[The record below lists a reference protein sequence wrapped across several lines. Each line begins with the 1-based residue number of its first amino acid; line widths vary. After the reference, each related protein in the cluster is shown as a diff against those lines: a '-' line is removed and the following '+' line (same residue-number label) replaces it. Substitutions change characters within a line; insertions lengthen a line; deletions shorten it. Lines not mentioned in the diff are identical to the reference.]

1 MEKMTTWEQWRDWA
15 QTGIWT
21 VLPFAVKCP
30 LAASGLP
37 ADWSRAWE
45 EAGPYACVLESGK
58 GGRYTFLGLEPV
70 SVIRGKGGEAVVHDL
85 IAGGV
90 SVKSGKPLE
99 LLRDWMAPYRSP
111 AVPELPKF
119 SGGAVG
125 YLAYDVARSL
135 ERLPSLAQDDLGL
148 DDYVWM
154 QLEEL
159 WAIDQ
164 VEGDVYCV
172 VHVPIGSPTPEELRE
187 SYRRAEMRALRMAQ
201 RWAGFCA
208 ATDTVAALGS
218 AALSPIG
225 DEELERRR
233 LSVSMTQ
240 EAFEAAVRR
249 VQEYI
254 AAGDVFQ
261 VNLSLRQAF
270 PLAAA
275 PERVYEQLRR
285 LNPSPYMGMLRFPDF
300 RLVSASP
307 ELLVKVEQGKIS
319 TRPIA
324 GTRRRGHT
332 PEEDRRMEE
341 ELRASDKEQAEHIM
355 LVDLLRNDIGRVAE
369 YGTVRVNE
377 LFAVERYSHVM
388 HLVSEVEGLLGA
400 EYTIYDA
407 IAAVFPGGTIT
418 GAPKVRTMEIIEE
431 LEPVTRGPYTGAMGW
446 IDYAGNMELN
456 IIIRTLVAKDGVGY
470 LQTGA
475 GIVIDSDP
483 YREYRECFNKARA
496 VALAVQQTKE
506 EPAGQSLGQ
515 EMRRD
520 DFGDRQL

>member
-1 MEKMTTWEQWRDWA
+1 MKKLTTWEQWKDWA
-15 QTGIWT
+15 GTGDWT
-21 VLPFAVKCP
+21 MLPFAVKCP

-37 ADWSRAWE
+37 EDWFRAWK

-70 SVIRGKGGEAVVHDL
+70 SVIRGKGGEAIVQDP
-85 IAGGV
+85 ASGTA
-90 SVKSGKPLE
+90 SVLRGKPLE
-99 LLRDWMAPYRSP
+99 LLRDWMAPFRSP
-111 AVPELPKF
+111 EVPGLPKF
-119 SGGAVG
+119 TGGAVG

-135 ERLPSLAQDDLGL
+135 ERLPNLAQDDLGL

-154 QLEEL
+154 RLEEM

-164 VEGDVYCV
+164 GEGDVYCV
-172 VHVPIGSPTPEELRE
+172 VYVPIASMSLEQLRDG
-187 SYRRAEMRALRMAQ
+187 YRRAEARALRMAE
-201 RWAGFCA
+201 RWTGFYA
-208 ATDTVAALGS
+208 ATAA
-218 AALSPIG
+218 SPAETPTPLPPLG

-233 LSVSMTQ
+233 LSISMTQ

-270 PLAAA
+270 ALVAS
-275 PERVYEQLRR
+275 PEQVYEQLRR
-285 LNPSPYMGMLRFPDF
+285 LNPSPYMGLLRFPDF
-300 RLVSASP
+300 QLVSASP

-332 PEEDRRMEE
+332 PEEDRQMEA
-341 ELRASDKEQAEHIM
+341 ELRASNKEQAEHIM

-369 YGTVRVNE
+369 YGTVRVSE
-377 LFAVERYSHVM
+377 LFTVERYSHVM
-388 HLVSEVEGLLGA
+388 HLVSEVEGVLGGDL
-400 EYTIYDA
+400 TLYDA

-431 LEPVTRGPYTGAMGW
+431 LEPITRGPYTGAMGW
-446 IDYAGNMELN
+446 IDYTGNMELN

-496 VALAVQQTKE
+496 VALAIQQSE
-506 EPAGQSLGQ
+506 QS
-515 EMRRD
+515 
-520 DFGDRQL
+520 QLDKV

>member
-1 MEKMTTWEQWRDWA
+1 MENMTTWEQWMKWA
-15 QTGIWT
+15 ETGAWT
-21 VLPFAVKCP
+21 MLPFAVKCP

-37 ADWSRAWE
+37 EDWSRAWA
-45 EAGPYACVLESGK
+45 EAGPYTCVLESGK
-58 GGRYTFLGLEPV
+58 GGRYTFLGLAPV
-70 SVIRGKGGEAVVHDL
+70 SVIRGKGDEAVVYDL
-85 IAGGV
+85 PADTA
-90 SVKSGKPLE
+90 STRQGKPLE
-99 LLRDWMAPYRSP
+99 LLRDWMEPFRAP
-111 AVPELPKF
+111 AVPGLPKF

-135 ERLPSLAQDDLGL
+135 ERLPDLAQDDLGL
-148 DDYVWM
+148 DDYIWM
-154 QLEEL
+154 RFTEL
-159 WAIDQ
+159 WAVDQ
-164 VEGDVYCV
+164 EEGHVYCV
-172 VHVPIGSPTPEELRE
+172 VHVPMDSASKDQLRE
-187 SYRRAEMRALRMAQ
+187 SYRRAEERASLMAE
-201 RWAGFCA
+201 RWAGFCFCE
-208 ATDTVAALGS
+208 ATDPSASGSQAAP
-218 AALSPIG
+218 SPIS
-225 DEELERRR
+225 DEELEHRR

-249 VQEYI
+249 VKAYI

-270 PLAAA
+270 ALAAS

-285 LNPSPYMGMLRFPDF
+285 LNPSPYMGLLRFPDF

-307 ELLVKVEQGKIS
+307 ELLVKVERGKIS

-324 GTRRRGHT
+324 GTRRRGHSL
-332 PEEDRRMEE
+332 EEDQRMEA

-369 YGTVRVNE
+369 YGTVRVSE
-377 LFAVERYSHVM
+377 LFTVERYSHVM
-388 HLVSEVEGLLGA
+388 HLVSEVEGGLGGDH
-400 EYTIYDA
+400 TLYDA

-446 IDYAGNMELN
+446 IDYTGNMELN

-496 VALAVQQTKE
+496 VALAIQQSEK
-506 EPAGQSLGQ
+506 S
-515 EMRRD
+515 
-520 DFGDRQL
+520 QLDKV

>member
-1 MEKMTTWEQWRDWA
+1 MEKMTSWEQWRDWA
-15 QTGIWT
+15 QTGSWT
-21 VLPFAVKCP
+21 MLPFAVKCP
-30 LAASGLP
+30 LTASGLP
-37 ADWSRAWE
+37 ADWSQAWE

-70 SVIRGKGGEAVVHDL
+70 SVIRGKGNEAVVHDL
-85 IAGGV
+85 TASGQALV
-90 SVKSGKPLE
+90 RSGKPLE

-111 AVPELPKF
+111 AVPGLPKF

-135 ERLPSLAQDDLGL
+135 ERLPNRAQDDLGL

-154 QLEEL
+154 RLEEL

-164 VEGDVYCV
+164 AQGDVYCV
-172 VHVPIGSPTPEELRE
+172 VHVPIASPDLEKLRE
-187 SYRRAEMRALRMAQ
+187 SYRRAEVRAVRMAR
-201 RWAGFCA
+201 RWKDFYA
-208 ATDTVAALGS
+208 ATVGAES
-218 AALSPIG
+218 AAAPGGLATAPSSIS
-225 DEELERRR
+225 DAELKRRR
-233 LSVSMTQ
+233 LAVSMTQ

-270 PLAAA
+270 ALTAR
-275 PERVYEQLRR
+275 PELVYEQLRR
-285 LNPSPYMGMLRFPDF
+285 LNPSPYMGLLRFPDF
-300 RLVSASP
+300 QLVSASP
-307 ELLVKVEQGKIS
+307 ELLVKVEQGKLS

-332 PEEDRRMEE
+332 PEEDRQMEE
-341 ELRASDKEQAEHIM
+341 ELRGNEKEQAEHIM

-369 YGTVRVNE
+369 YGTVRVSE
-377 LFAVERYSHVM
+377 LFTVERYSHVM
-388 HLVSEVEGLLGA
+388 HLVSEVEGELGT
-400 EYTIYDA
+400 EPTIYDA

-418 GAPKVRTMEIIEE
+418 GAPKVRTMEIIQE

-496 VALAVQQTKE
+496 VALAIQQAEK
-506 EPAGQSLGQ
+506 S
-515 EMRRD
+515 
-520 DFGDRQL
+520 QLDKV

>member
-1 MEKMTTWEQWRDWA
+1 MKKIMTWEQWKEWA
-15 QTGIWT
+15 DTGNWT
-21 VLPFAVKCP
+21 MLPFAVKIP
-30 LAASGLP
+30 LAAAGLP
-37 ADWSRAWE
+37 EDWSRAWE
-45 EAGPYACVLESGK
+45 EAGPYAFVLESGK
-58 GGRYTFLGLEPV
+58 VGRYTFLGLNPV
-70 SVIRGKGGEAVVHDL
+70 SVLRGKGDQAVVEDL
-85 IAGGV
+85 ASGEV
-90 SVKSGKPLE
+90 SVVSGKPLD
-99 LLRDWMAPYRSP
+99 LLRDWMEPFRSP
-111 AVPELPKF
+111 GWPGLPKF

-135 ERLPSLAQDDLGL
+135 ERLPNLAQDDLGL

-154 QLEEL
+154 RLEEL
-159 WAIDQ
+159 WVIDQ
-164 VEGDVYCV
+164 AEGDVYCI
-172 VHVPIGSPTPEELRE
+172 VHVPIASASPDQLRD
-187 SYRRAEMRALRMAQ
+187 SYHLAEARAMRMAD
-201 RWAGFCA
+201 RWKSFYASATGPVDA
-208 ATDTVAALGS
+208 AGS
-218 AALSPIG
+218 AEPSSLT
-225 DEELERRR
+225 DEEMERRR
-233 LSVSMTQ
+233 MSVSMTR

-270 PLAAA
+270 PLAAS

-285 LNPSPYMGMLRFPDF
+285 LNPSPYMGLLRFPDF
-300 RLVSASP
+300 QLVSASP
-307 ELLVKVEQGKIS
+307 ELLVKVEQGRIS

-332 PEEDRRMEE
+332 PEEDQQMEA
-341 ELRASDKEQAEHIM
+341 ELLASEKEQAEHIM

-369 YGTVRVNE
+369 YGTVRVSE

-388 HLVSEVEGLLGA
+388 HLVSEVEGVLSSDHSV
-400 EYTIYDA
+400 YDA

-446 IDYAGNMELN
+446 IDYAGNIELN

-496 VALAVQQTKE
+496 VALAVQQT
-506 EPAGQSLGQ
+506 
-515 EMRRD
+515 
-520 DFGDRQL
+520 

>member
-1 MEKMTTWEQWRDWA
+1 MGDHARFMKKITTWEQWREWGI
-15 QTGIWT
+15 TGNWT
-21 VLPFAVKCP
+21 VLPFAVKIP
-30 LAASGLP
+30 LAAAGLP
-37 ADWSRAWE
+37 EDWSQAWE
-45 EAGPYACVLESGK
+45 EAGPYAFVLESGK
-58 GGRYTFLGLEPV
+58 VGRYTFLGLNPV
-70 SVIRGKGGEAVVHDL
+70 SVLRGKGDQAVVEDL
-85 IAGGV
+85 ASGKV
-90 SVKSGKPLE
+90 SVKSGKPLDM
-99 LLRDWMAPYRSP
+99 LRDWMEPFRSP
-111 AVPELPKF
+111 GWPGLPKF

-135 ERLPSLAQDDLGL
+135 ERLPNLAQDDLGL

-154 QLEEL
+154 RFEEL
-159 WAIDQ
+159 WVIDQ
-164 VEGDVYCV
+164 AEGDVYCI
-172 VHVPIGSPTPEELRE
+172 VHVPIASLPLDQLRDRYHLAE
-187 SYRRAEMRALRMAQ
+187 ARAVRMAEL
-201 RWAGFCA
+201 WAGFCTSAKDSVGTGSA
-208 ATDTVAALGS
+208 ATD
-218 AALSPIG
+218 SPSLP

-233 LSVSMTQ
+233 LSVSMPQ

-270 PLAAA
+270 PLAAS
-275 PERVYEQLRR
+275 PERVYEQLRK

-300 RLVSASP
+300 QLVSASP
-307 ELLVKVEQGKIS
+307 ELLVKVEQGRIS

-332 PEEDRRMEE
+332 PQEDQQMEA
-341 ELRASDKEQAEHIM
+341 ELLASEKEQAEHIM

-369 YGTVRVNE
+369 YGTVRVSE
-377 LFAVERYSHVM
+377 LFTVERYSHVM
-388 HLVSEVEGLLGA
+388 HLVSEVEGVLNA
-400 EYTIYDA
+400 DRTIYDA

-446 IDYAGNMELN
+446 IDYAGNIELN
-456 IIIRTLVAKDGVGY
+456 IIIRTLVTKDGVGY

-483 YREYRECFNKARA
+483 YREYRECLNKARA
-496 VALAVQQTKE
+496 VALAVQQ
-506 EPAGQSLGQ
+506 S
-515 EMRRD
+515 
-520 DFGDRQL
+520 